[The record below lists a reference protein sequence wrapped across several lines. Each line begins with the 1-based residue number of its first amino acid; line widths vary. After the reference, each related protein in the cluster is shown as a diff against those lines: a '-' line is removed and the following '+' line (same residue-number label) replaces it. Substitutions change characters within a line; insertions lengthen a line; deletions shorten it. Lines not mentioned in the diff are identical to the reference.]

1 MKIYKP
7 KFWDKKNSI
16 FSIILMPFTA
26 MLVVVSYLKKKFTST
41 SAFRIPV
48 ICVGNIYI
56 GGTGKTPLSIYI
68 AQKLSGVGKKP
79 VIIRKFYKNHSDE
92 HNLINAH
99 YANLILCKNRVNGIT
114 EAENRKFDSAILD
127 DGFQDHSI
135 KKNLSIICFNQ
146 SQLIGNGLIIPS
158 GPLRESLNSLK
169 KAQIIIINGKKSFE
183 FEEKILRINNN
194 IEIYYTKY
202 KPTNIDEL
210 KKKELLAIAGIG
222 NPNNFFDLLSNNNLI
237 IKKKI
242 VFPDHYNFK
251 KSEFKKIIKE
261 AEENNYQ
268 IVMTEKDYYKVKDF
282 NFKNIM
288 YLKLKLEIE
297 NSNNLMER
305 ISKLYV

>member
-7 KFWDKKNSI
+7 KFWNTKNSI

-26 MLVVVSYLKKKFTST
+26 MLVVITYFKKKFTFT
-41 SAFRIPV
+41 SRFRIPV

-56 GGTGKTPLSIYI
+56 GGTGKTPMSIYI
-68 AQKLSGVGKKP
+68 AQELSGVGKKP

-114 EAENRKFDSAILD
+114 EAESRKFDSVILD

-194 IEIYYTKY
+194 LEIYYTKY

-210 KKKELLAIAGIG
+210 KNKELLAIAGIG
-222 NPNNFFDLLSNNNLI
+222 NPNNFFDLLSNNNLS
-237 IKKKI
+237 IKKKL